1 MKTMLV
7 AMKMVMTIAA
17 ATMIVLMKTIMIVVI
32 VIVMS
37 MKASRMMSAMT
48 IIAVGSYLLKMDFSQ
63 LYYKVMKKIAIL
75 LAATI
80 AFAINSNAQS
90 MQSGYKGHVEAG
102 YSVGIGD
109 YDFGRFEVNTTH
121 GYQVNPY
128 IFLGAGTGLHFMS
141 SYKTGDME
149 IPLDVRDSKADIP
162 VFANFRSN
170 FTKGKISP
178 FFDIKGG
185 TFVTNNG
192 GLYVVASLGVRY
204 ALNSKQGLSLSV
216 GYAAEK
222 LEFETFERFNGR
234 YDMSYTRKPAT
245 YDTES
250 VSVKLGFDF

>member
-1 MKTMLV
+1 
-7 AMKMVMTIAA
+7 
-17 ATMIVLMKTIMIVVI
+17 
-32 VIVMS
+32 
-37 MKASRMMSAMT
+37 
-48 IIAVGSYLLKMDFSQ
+48 
-63 LYYKVMKKIAIL
+63 
-75 LAATI
+75 
-80 AFAINSNAQS
+80 
-90 MQSGYKGHVEAG
+90 
-102 YSVGIGD
+102 
-109 YDFGRFEVNTTH
+109 
-121 GYQVNPY
+121 
-128 IFLGAGTGLHFMS
+128 
-141 SYKTGDME
+141 ME
-149 IPLDVRDSKADIP
+149 IPLDVRDSKVDIP

-170 FTKGKISP
+170 FTKGKLSP

-192 GLYVVASLGVRY
+192 GLYVVASVGVKY

>member
-1 MKTMLV
+1 
-7 AMKMVMTIAA
+7 
-17 ATMIVLMKTIMIVVI
+17 
-32 VIVMS
+32 
-37 MKASRMMSAMT
+37 
-48 IIAVGSYLLKMDFSQ
+48 
-63 LYYKVMKKIAIL
+63 MKKIAIL
-75 LAATI
+75 LAATM

-90 MQSGYKGHVEAG
+90 MQSGYQGHVEAG

-149 IPLDVRDSKADIP
+149 IPLDVRDSKVDIP

-250 VSVKLGFDF
+250 VSVKLGFDFKKNNVYQNNIENEKVYFSCTCCIVCMQCCRCSNSASRRVGKVRKRKVWRKMG